1 MAEQRDKSKEQLKK
15 EFAEQSWLTF
25 FNQMLYMQ
33 GIITEAERNK
43 MQNLINSRK
52 PSPPSAPKL

>member
-1 MAEQRDKSKEQLKK
+1 MADKREKSEAQLRK
-15 EFAEQSWLTF
+15 EFAEQTWLTF
-25 FNQMLYMQ
+25 FNQTLYAQ

-52 PSPPSAPKL
+52 PSTSID

>member
-1 MAEQRDKSKEQLKK
+1 MADLRDKSSAQRKMEFSEQI
-15 EFAEQSWLTF
+15 WLSY
-25 FNQMLYMQ
+25 FNYFLYSR

-52 PSPPSAPKL
+52 PSPSKE

>member
-1 MAEQRDKSKEQLKK
+1 VAEQRDKSKEQLKK

>member
-1 MAEQRDKSKEQLKK
+1 MVDQRDKSKEQQKK
-15 EFAEQSWLTF
+15 EFAEQTWLTF
-25 FNQMLYMQ
+25 FNQTLYAQ

-52 PSPPSAPKL
+52 PSPPQPSKF

>member
-15 EFAEQSWLTF
+15 EFAAQSWLTF

>member
-43 MQNLINSRK
+43 MQHLINSRK
-52 PSPPSAPKL
+52 PSPPSPPRL

>member
-15 EFAEQSWLTF
+15 EFTEQTWLTF
-25 FNQMLYMQ
+25 FNQTLYAQ
-33 GIITEAERNK
+33 GVITEAERNK

-52 PSPPSAPKL
+52 PSPPSPTKF